1 MVQLIEKRISNLI
14 EQQFPSFYQDQGQG
28 FIQFVKAYYEW
39 LEEQDNPL
47 YYSRRLFELR
57 DIDDTVEEFLIHFQK
72 KYLCGIPFNVII
84 NKRYLLKHIL
94 DVYRSKGSIQCYKL
108 LFRLIYDQDIDVYL
122 PGVDI
127 LRVSDGS
134 WVEPKYLE
142 VTSAAGLANLV
153 GKKILGVSSGVSA
166 VCESYIQEPINQNI
180 ISTLFISNVHP
191 RGGQFKQGEKVIDYS
206 YKDSAN
212 ISQIIS
218 SAPAVTGSLDS
229 ISIINGGQNFNVGDI
244 LKIVHRDL
252 QTNQVISS
260 GIDGLVKVMSLTRS
274 QGAVNFR
281 IVSGGFG
288 YLSNASI
295 FIYNGIGDTTGQG
308 ASFQIGPLSYSQVI
322 TYNTDLIIDH
332 TNLALNA
339 VSFGL
344 DGNAS
349 CNISNTLQDSLYFT
363 NGTFGT
369 IATLAD
375 IKTGNSYTQSPY
387 ITIRSSLVSG
397 NLQGTISYSTTSN
410 TVTGTSTD
418 FSVFSN
424 NDCIYLQS
432 NGSNTSTGEYQIIK
446 QVTNTTQIIL
456 YGPPT
461 KNSTP
466 SALYSIAT
474 NILSSNFALYDPIM
488 FRPDGT
494 VNGLNANVFALPSSG
509 NDVIGTTEAINSGKG
524 YVDSEVVTLYL
535 TGGLSNPVIVNG
547 GTNYSNNDQLV
558 FSGGNPNSIATGYVT
573 TNSTGGIITAIISK
587 NGSGYQ
593 STPTVRVKS
602 INGRGA
608 VIQTTVQEFN
618 TQSEVVGTVVKAGQG
633 KGRGYWSTTRGFLN
647 SDKYIQDSYFYQDF
661 SYQIKAALT
670 LDKYKDILYNTFHI
684 AGTELFGEYLLKSI
698 NSSNVSI
705 AYSNTTPTIS

>member
-1 MVQLIEKRISNLI
+1 M
-14 EQQFPSFYQDQGQG
+14 
-28 FIQFVKAYYEW
+28 
-39 LEEQDNPL
+39 
-47 YYSRRLFELR
+47 
-57 DIDDTVEEFLIHFQK
+57 
-72 KYLCGIPFNVII
+72 KY
-84 NKRYLLKHIL
+84 IL
-94 DVYRSKGSIQCYKL
+94 TQ
-108 LFRLIYDQDIDVYL
+108 
-122 PGVDI
+122 
-127 LRVSDGS
+127 
-134 WVEPKYLE
+134 
-142 VTSAAGLANLV
+142 T
-153 GKKILGVSSGVSA
+153 
-166 VCESYIQEPINQNI
+166 NQNI
-180 ISTLFISNVHP
+180 LGPFTTVESTD
-191 RGGQFKQGEKVIDYS
+191 Q
-206 YKDSAN
+206 
-212 ISQIIS
+212 
-218 SAPAVTGSLDS
+218 
-229 ISIINGGQNFNVGDI
+229 
-244 LKIVHRDL
+244 
-252 QTNQVISS
+252 
-260 GIDGLVKVMSLTRS
+260 
-274 QGAVNFR
+274 
-281 IVSGGFG
+281 G
-288 YLSNASI
+288 YLCDNSLYPTI
-295 FIYNGIGDTTGQG
+295 IYGQVTL
-308 ASFQIGPLSYSQVI
+308 SEVPDNYMTPDQII

-332 TNLALNA
+332 SNLALNA

-602 INGRGA
+602 INGQGA
-608 VIQTTVQEFN
+608 IIQTTVQEFN
-618 TQSEVVGTVVKAGQG
+618 TQSQVVGTVVKAGQG

-684 AGTELFGEYLLKSI
+684 AGTELFGEYLLKSV